1 MREGSAPGIAFLLPN
16 SEFLIRWATPN
27 RETNGG
33 MRRCQ
38 RLPDVTHPVDSTR
51 PASLHIKSRASPR
64 GKKHQQ
70 IAGDVR
76 SNSVRRPRLET
87 RMTSRR
93 NIVLVTVTSMADG

>member
-51 PASLHIKSRASPR
+51 PAASHIKSRASCFARIPC
-64 GKKHQQ
+64 G
-70 IAGDVR
+70 IVALSLPPSCAGDA
-76 SNSVRRPRLET
+76 L
-87 RMTSRR
+87 TSRQNGLLDPLSGAAR
-93 NIVLVTVTSMADG
+93 